1 MSQVP
6 SETETMQGYNAPSVR
21 QFSIFL
27 ENRVGRL
34 LDLLR
39 HFDEASHVHV
49 VGLNV
54 IDSSD
59 HAVIRMIP
67 DNADSAREL
76 LKELG
81 IAFSEIDV
89 MVSVIDESHSLADL
103 CLYLL
108 GAELNI
114 LFIYSLIRQSRTGE
128 SIIAV
133 AVDDL
138 TLGGQILLRK
148 GFTLLGEAELHC

>member
-6 SETETMQGYNAPSVR
+6 SETMQGYSAPTVR
-21 QFSIFL
+21 QFSVFL

-39 HFDEASHVHV
+39 HFDDSSHVHV
-49 VGLNV
+49 LGLNV
-54 IDSSD
+54 IESSD

-67 DNADSAREL
+67 DNADAARHL
-76 LKELG
+76 LRDLG
-81 IAFSEIDV
+81 IAFSETNVI
-89 MVSVIDESHSLADL
+89 VSVIDDSHSLADM

-114 LFIYSLIRQSRTGE
+114 LFVYSLIKQSPIGD
-128 SIIAV
+128 SAIAV
-133 AVDDL
+133 AIDDL
-138 TLGGQILLRK
+138 TLGANLLVRK
-148 GFTLLGEAELHC
+148 GFNLLGEGDLIA

>member
-1 MSQVP
+1 MCQTP
-6 SETETMQGYNAPSVR
+6 TETIQGYKVPSVR
-21 QFSIFL
+21 QFSVFL

-39 HFDEASHVHV
+39 HFDDASHVHV

-67 DNADSAREL
+67 DDADAARIL
-76 LKELG
+76 LRELG
-81 IAFSEIDV
+81 IAFSEVDV
-89 MVSVIDESHSLADL
+89 VVTVIDDAHSLADL

-114 LFIYSLIRQSRTGE
+114 LFIYSLISQS
-128 SIIAV
+128 SIGDSTIAV
-133 AVDDL
+133 AIDDL
-138 TLGGQILLRK
+138 TLGGQLLLRK
-148 GFTLLGEAELHC
+148 GFNLLGEADLTS

>member
-6 SETETMQGYNAPSVR
+6 SETMQGYAVPSVR
-21 QFSIFL
+21 QFSVFL

-34 LDLLR
+34 LDLIR
-39 HFDEASHVHV
+39 HFDDASHVHV
-49 VGLNV
+49 AGLNV

-67 DNADSAREL
+67 DNSEGARAL
-76 LKELG
+76 LKDFG

-89 MVSVIDESHSLADL
+89 IVTVIDESHSLADL

-114 LFIYSLIRQSRTGE
+114 LFIYSLLQQPVVGD
-128 SIIAV
+128 SIIVV
-133 AVDDL
+133 ATDDL
-138 TLGGQILLRK
+138 TLGGQLLLKK
-148 GFTLLGEAELHC
+148 GFSLLGEADLHV

>member
-1 MSQVP
+1 MSQLP
-6 SETETMQGYNAPSVR
+6 SETLQGYSVPSVR
-21 QFSIFL
+21 QFSVFL

-39 HFDEASHVHV
+39 HFDDASHVHV
-49 VGLNV
+49 MGLNV
-54 IDSSD
+54 MDSSD

-67 DNADSAREL
+67 DNADAARHL
-76 LKELG
+76 LRELG
-81 IAFSEIDV
+81 ISFSELDV
-89 MVSVIDESHSLADL
+89 IVSVIDDSHSLADM

-114 LFIYSLIRQSRTGE
+114 LFIYSLIQQSSIGE
-128 SIIAV
+128 SVITV

-138 TLGGQILLRK
+138 TLGGQLLLRK
-148 GFTLLGEAELHC
+148 GFNLLGEGDLHV

>member
-1 MSQVP
+1 MSQLP
-6 SETETMQGYNAPSVR
+6 SETLQGYSVPSVR
-21 QFSIFL
+21 QFSVFL

-39 HFDEASHVHV
+39 HFDDASHVHV
-49 VGLNV
+49 MGLNV
-54 IDSSD
+54 MDSSD

-67 DNADSAREL
+67 DNADAARHL
-76 LKELG
+76 LRELG

-89 MVSVIDESHSLADL
+89 IVSVIDDSHSLADM

-114 LFIYSLIRQSRTGE
+114 LFIYSLIQQSSIGE
-128 SIIAV
+128 SVITV

-138 TLGGQILLRK
+138 TLGGQLLLRK
-148 GFTLLGEAELHC
+148 GFNLLGEGDLHV

>member
-1 MSQVP
+1 
-6 SETETMQGYNAPSVR
+6 MQGYSAPSVR
-21 QFSIFL
+21 QFSVFL

-39 HFDEASHVHV
+39 HFDDASHVHV

-59 HAVIRMIP
+59 HAVIRMVP
-67 DNADSAREL
+67 DNTDAARL
-76 LKELG
+76 LLNELG

-89 MVSVIDESHSLADL
+89 LVTVIDESHSLADL

-114 LFIYSLIRQSRTGE
+114 LFIYSLIQHPIVGDSM
-128 SIIAV
+128 IVV

-138 TLGGQILLRK
+138 TLGGQLLLRK
-148 GFTLLGEAELHC
+148 GFTLLGEADLAI

>member
-1 MSQVP
+1 MSQLP
-6 SETETMQGYNAPSVR
+6 PETMQGYLVPSVR
-21 QFSIFL
+21 QFSVFL

-49 VGLNV
+49 MGLNV

-67 DNADSAREL
+67 DNADAARVL
-76 LKELG
+76 LNELG

-89 MVSVIDESHSLADL
+89 IVAVIDESHSLADM

-114 LFIYSLIRQSRTGE
+114 LFIYSLIQQSTVGD
-128 SIIAV
+128 SVIAV
-133 AVDDL
+133 AIDDL
-138 TLGGQILLRK
+138 TLGGQLLLRR
-148 GFTLLGEAELHC
+148 GFNLLGEGDLNY

>member
-1 MSQVP
+1 MSQLP
-6 SETETMQGYNAPSVR
+6 SETMQGYAAPSVR
-21 QFSIFL
+21 QFSVFL

-67 DNADSAREL
+67 DNATEARKM

-81 IAFSEIDV
+81 IAFSEVDV
-89 MVSVIDESHSLADL
+89 LVVVIDDSHSLADL

-114 LFIYSLIRQSRTGE
+114 SFIYSLIKQSAIGD
-128 SIIAV
+128 SVIAV

-138 TLGGQILLRK
+138 TLAGQLLLKK
-148 GFTLLGEAELHC
+148 GFNLLGEADLTV

>member
-1 MSQVP
+1 MSQLP
-6 SETETMQGYNAPSVR
+6 PETMQGYLVPSVR
-21 QFSIFL
+21 QFSVFL

-49 VGLNV
+49 MGLNV

-67 DNADSAREL
+67 DNADAARVL
-76 LKELG
+76 LNELG
-81 IAFSEIDV
+81 ITFSEVNVI
-89 MVSVIDESHSLADL
+89 VSVIDESHSLADL

-108 GAELNI
+108 SAELNI
-114 LFIYSLIRQSRTGE
+114 LFIYSLIQQSTVGD
-128 SIIAV
+128 SVIAV
-133 AVDDL
+133 AIDDL
-138 TLGGQILLRK
+138 TLGGQLLLRK
-148 GFTLLGEAELHC
+148 GFTLLGEGDLHS

>member
-6 SETETMQGYNAPSVR
+6 SETMQGYLPPSVR
-21 QFSIFL
+21 QFSVFL

-39 HFDEASHVHV
+39 HFDDASHVHV

-54 IDSSD
+54 IYSSD
-59 HAVIRMIP
+59 HAVVRMIP
-67 DNADSAREL
+67 DNTDAARQL
-76 LKELG
+76 LRELG
-81 IAFSEIDV
+81 IAFSETDLI
-89 MVSVIDESHSLADL
+89 VSVIDEAHSLADL

-114 LFIYSLIRQSRTGE
+114 LFIYSLIQPPNVGDSV
-128 SIIAV
+128 IAV

-138 TLGGQILLRK
+138 TLGGQLLMRK
-148 GFTLLGEAELHC
+148 GFTLLGEADFKF

>member
-1 MSQVP
+1 MTQVP
-6 SETETMQGYNAPSVR
+6 SETLQGYAVPSVR
-21 QFSIFL
+21 QFSVFL

-39 HFDEASHVHV
+39 HFDDASHVHV

-59 HAVIRMIP
+59 HAVIRLIP
-67 DNADSAREL
+67 DHSDNARAI
-76 LKELG
+76 LKDLG
-81 IAFSEIDV
+81 IAFSEKDV
-89 MVSVIDESHSLADL
+89 IVTVIDESHSLADL

-108 GAELNI
+108 TAELNI
-114 LFIYSLIRQSRTGE
+114 LFIYSLIQQS
-128 SIIAV
+128 SIGDSVIAV

-138 TLGGQILLRK
+138 TLGGQLLLKK
-148 GFTLLGEAELHC
+148 GFNLLGEADLTV

>member
-1 MSQVP
+1 MSQLP
-6 SETETMQGYNAPSVR
+6 PETMQGYLVPSVR
-21 QFSIFL
+21 QFSVFL

-49 VGLNV
+49 MGLNV

-67 DNADSAREL
+67 DNADAARVL
-76 LKELG
+76 LNELG

-89 MVSVIDESHSLADL
+89 IVTVIDESHSLADM

-114 LFIYSLIRQSRTGE
+114 LFIYSLIQQSTVGD
-128 SIIAV
+128 SVIAV
-133 AVDDL
+133 AIDDL
-138 TLGGQILLRK
+138 TLGGQLLLRR
-148 GFTLLGEAELHC
+148 GFNLLGEGDLNC

>member
-1 MSQVP
+1 MSQLP
-6 SETETMQGYNAPSVR
+6 PETMQGYLVPCVR
-21 QFSIFL
+21 QFSVFL

-39 HFDEASHVHV
+39 HFDDASHVHV

-67 DNADSAREL
+67 DNADAARL
-76 LKELG
+76 MLHDLS
-81 IAFSEIDV
+81 ISFSELDVIVAMID
-89 MVSVIDESHSLADL
+89 DSHSLADL

-114 LFIYSLIRQSRTGE
+114 HFIYSLIKQPIVGDSLVA
-128 SIIAV
+128 IAI
-133 AVDDL
+133 DDL
-138 TLGGQILLRK
+138 MLGGQLLVKK
-148 GFTLLGEAELHC
+148 GFTLLGEADLN

>member
-1 MSQVP
+1 MSQIP
-6 SETETMQGYNAPSVR
+6 TETMQGYQVPCVR
-21 QFSIFL
+21 QFSVFL

-39 HFDEASHVHV
+39 HFDDASHVHV

-67 DNADSAREL
+67 DNADVARL
-76 LKELG
+76 MLHDLS
-81 IAFSEIDV
+81 ISFSELDIV
-89 MVSVIDESHSLADL
+89 VAVIDESHSLADL

-114 LFIYSLIRQSRTGE
+114 HFIYSLIKQP
-128 SIIAV
+128 IIGDSLV
-133 AVDDL
+133 AIAIDDL
-138 TLGGQILLRK
+138 TLGGQLLLKK
-148 GFTLLGEAELHC
+148 GFTLLGEADLN

>member
-1 MSQVP
+1 
-6 SETETMQGYNAPSVR
+6 MQGYAVPSVR
-21 QFSIFL
+21 QFSVFL

-49 VGLNV
+49 AGLNV

-67 DNADSAREL
+67 DNADAAREL

-81 IAFSEIDV
+81 IAFSELDV
-89 MVSVIDESHSLADL
+89 IVAVIDDAHSLADL

-114 LFIYSLIRQSRTGE
+114 SFIYSLIRQSAIGD

-138 TLGGQILLRK
+138 TLGGQLLLRK
-148 GFTLLGEAELHC
+148 GFNLLGEADLNY

>member
-6 SETETMQGYNAPSVR
+6 QETMQGYAAPSVR
-21 QFSIFL
+21 QFSVFL

-39 HFDEASHVHV
+39 HFDDASHVHV

-59 HAVIRMIP
+59 HAVIRLIP
-67 DNADSAREL
+67 DDSNNARVM
-76 LKELG
+76 LKEFG
-81 IAFSEIDV
+81 FSYSETDV
-89 MVSVIDESHSLADL
+89 IVSVIDDSHSMADL

-114 LFIYSLIRQSRTGE
+114 LFMYPLITQSHIGDSL
-128 SIIAV
+128 IAV
-133 AVDDL
+133 ATDDL
-138 TLGGQILLRK
+138 TLSGQLLMKK
-148 GFTLLGEAELHC
+148 GFNLLGEGDLTV

>member
-1 MSQVP
+1 MSQLP
-6 SETETMQGYNAPSVR
+6 SETLQGYSVPSVR
-21 QFSIFL
+21 QFSVFL

-39 HFDEASHVHV
+39 HFDDASHVHV
-49 VGLNV
+49 MGLNV

-67 DNADSAREL
+67 DNADAARHM
-76 LKELG
+76 LKDLG

-89 MVSVIDESHSLADL
+89 IVSVIDDSHSLADL

-114 LFIYSLIRQSRTGE
+114 SFIYSLIQQSPTGD
-128 SIIAV
+128 SVIAV
-133 AVDDL
+133 AIDDL
-138 TLGGQILLRK
+138 TLGGQLLLRK
-148 GFTLLGEAELHC
+148 GFNLLGEGDLRH

>member
-1 MSQVP
+1 MSQLP
-6 SETETMQGYNAPSVR
+6 TETMQGYLVPCVR
-21 QFSIFL
+21 QFSVFL

-39 HFDEASHVHV
+39 HFDDASHVHV

-67 DNADSAREL
+67 DNADAARL
-76 LKELG
+76 MLHDLS
-81 IAFSEIDV
+81 ISFSEVDV
-89 MVSVIDESHSLADL
+89 IVVTIDESHSLADL

-108 GAELNI
+108 SAELNI
-114 LFIYSLIRQSRTGE
+114 HFIYSLIKQPMVGDSLVA
-128 SIIAV
+128 IAI
-133 AVDDL
+133 DDL
-138 TLGGQILLRK
+138 MLGGQLLIKK
-148 GFTLLGEAELHC
+148 GFALLGEADLN

>member
-1 MSQVP
+1 MSQAP
-6 SETETMQGYNAPSVR
+6 QETMQGYQVPCVR
-21 QFSIFL
+21 QFSVFL

-39 HFDEASHVHV
+39 HFDDASHVHV

-67 DNADSAREL
+67 DNADAARL
-76 LKELG
+76 LLHDLA
-81 IAFSEIDV
+81 ISFSETDV
-89 MVSVIDESHSLADL
+89 LVTVIDESHSLADL

-114 LFIYSLIRQSRTGE
+114 HFIYSLIKQP
-128 SIIAV
+128 IIGDSLV
-133 AVDDL
+133 AIAIDDL
-138 TLGGQILLRK
+138 MLGGQLLLKK
-148 GFTLLGEAELHC
+148 GFSLQGEAELN

>member
-1 MSQVP
+1 MSHIP
-6 SETETMQGYNAPSVR
+6 TETLQGYKVPSVR

-39 HFDEASHVHV
+39 HFDDASHVHV
-49 VGLNV
+49 VGINV

-67 DNADSAREL
+67 DNSDAARVL
-76 LKELG
+76 LRELG

-89 MVSVIDESHSLADL
+89 IVTVIDDSHSLADL

-114 LFIYSLIRQSRTGE
+114 LFIYSLISQSAIGDST
-128 SIIAV
+128 V
-133 AVDDL
+133 ALAIDDL
-138 TLGGQILLRK
+138 TLGGQLLLRK
-148 GFTLLGEAELHC
+148 GFNLLGEADLST

>member
-1 MSQVP
+1 MSQLP
-6 SETETMQGYNAPSVR
+6 SETLQGYSVPSVK
-21 QFSIFL
+21 QFSVFL

-39 HFDEASHVHV
+39 HFDDASHVHV
-49 VGLNV
+49 MGLNV
-54 IDSSD
+54 MDSSD

-67 DNADSAREL
+67 DNADAARHL
-76 LKELG
+76 LRELG
-81 IAFSEIDV
+81 IAFSELDV
-89 MVSVIDESHSLADL
+89 IVSVIDDSHSLADM

-114 LFIYSLIRQSRTGE
+114 LFIYSLIQQSSIGE
-128 SIIAV
+128 SVITV

-138 TLGGQILLRK
+138 TLGGQLLLRK
-148 GFTLLGEAELHC
+148 GFNLLGEGDLHV

>member
-1 MSQVP
+1 MAQIP
-6 SETETMQGYNAPSVR
+6 SETMQGYSVPSVR
-21 QFSIFL
+21 QFSVFL

-39 HFDEASHVHV
+39 HFDDASHVHV

-67 DNADSAREL
+67 DKSDAARVL
-76 LKELG
+76 LRELG
-81 IAFSEIDV
+81 IAFSETDV
-89 MVSVIDESHSLADL
+89 IVTVIDDSHSLADL

-114 LFIYSLIRQSRTGE
+114 SFIYSLIRQSAIGDSTV
-128 SIIAV
+128 AV
-133 AVDDL
+133 AIDDL
-138 TLGGQILLRK
+138 TLGGQLLLRK
-148 GFTLLGEAELHC
+148 GFNLLGEADLVQ

>member
-6 SETETMQGYNAPSVR
+6 SETMQGYSAPTVR
-21 QFSIFL
+21 QFSVFL

-39 HFDEASHVHV
+39 HFDDSSHVHV
-49 VGLNV
+49 LGLNV

-67 DNADSAREL
+67 DNADAARHL
-76 LKELG
+76 LRDLG
-81 IAFSEIDV
+81 IAFSETNVI
-89 MVSVIDESHSLADL
+89 VSVIDDSHSLADM

-114 LFIYSLIRQSRTGE
+114 LFVYSLIKQSPIGD
-128 SIIAV
+128 SVIAV
-133 AVDDL
+133 AIDDL
-138 TLGGQILLRK
+138 TLGANLLVRK
-148 GFTLLGEAELHC
+148 GFNLLGEGDLIA

>member
-1 MSQVP
+1 MSQLP
-6 SETETMQGYNAPSVR
+6 PETMQGYLVPCVR
-21 QFSIFL
+21 QFSVFL

-39 HFDEASHVHV
+39 HFDDASHVHV

-67 DNADSAREL
+67 DDADAARL
-76 LKELG
+76 MLHDLS
-81 IAFSEIDV
+81 ISFSELDVIVAMID
-89 MVSVIDESHSLADL
+89 DSHSLADL

-114 LFIYSLIRQSRTGE
+114 HFIYSLIKQPIVGDSLVA
-128 SIIAV
+128 IAI
-133 AVDDL
+133 DDL
-138 TLGGQILLRK
+138 MLGGQLLVKK
-148 GFTLLGEAELHC
+148 GFTLLVEADLN

>member
-1 MSQVP
+1 MSQLP
-6 SETETMQGYNAPSVR
+6 AETLQGYSVPSVR
-21 QFSIFL
+21 QFSVFL

-39 HFDEASHVHV
+39 HFDDASHVHV
-49 VGLNV
+49 MGLNV

-67 DNADSAREL
+67 DNADAARHL
-76 LKELG
+76 LRDLG

-89 MVSVIDESHSLADL
+89 IVSVIDDSHSLADL

-114 LFIYSLIRQSRTGE
+114 LFIYSLIQQSTIGE
-128 SIIAV
+128 SVIAV

-148 GFTLLGEAELHC
+148 GFNLLGEGDLHI

>member
-1 MSQVP
+1 MTQLP
-6 SETETMQGYNAPSVR
+6 PETMQGYLVPCVR
-21 QFSIFL
+21 QFSVFL

-39 HFDEASHVHV
+39 HFDDASHVHV

-67 DNADSAREL
+67 DNADAARL
-76 LKELG
+76 MLHDLT
-81 IAFSEIDV
+81 ISFSETDVIVAMID
-89 MVSVIDESHSLADL
+89 DSHSLADL

-114 LFIYSLIRQSRTGE
+114 HFIYSLIKQPIVGDSLVA
-128 SIIAV
+128 IAI
-133 AVDDL
+133 DDL
-138 TLGGQILLRK
+138 MLGGQLLVKK
-148 GFTLLGEAELHC
+148 GFTLLGEADLN

>member
-1 MSQVP
+1 MSQLP
-6 SETETMQGYNAPSVR
+6 PETMQGYLVPCVR
-21 QFSIFL
+21 QFSVFL

-39 HFDEASHVHV
+39 HFDDASHVHV

-67 DNADSAREL
+67 DNADAARL
-76 LKELG
+76 MLHDLT
-81 IAFSEIDV
+81 ISFSETDVIVAMID
-89 MVSVIDESHSLADL
+89 DSHSLADL

-114 LFIYSLIRQSRTGE
+114 HFIYSLIKQPIVGDSLVA
-128 SIIAV
+128 IAI
-133 AVDDL
+133 DDL
-138 TLGGQILLRK
+138 MLGGQLLVKK
-148 GFTLLGEAELHC
+148 GFTLLGEADLN

>member
-1 MSQVP
+1 
-6 SETETMQGYNAPSVR
+6 MQGYSVPSVR
-21 QFSIFL
+21 QFSVFL

-39 HFDEASHVHV
+39 HFDDASHVHV

-67 DNADSAREL
+67 DKSDSAREL
-76 LKELG
+76 LRELG
-81 IAFSEIDV
+81 IAFSETDV
-89 MVSVIDESHSLADL
+89 IVAVIDDSHSLADL

-114 LFIYSLIRQSRTGE
+114 SFIYSLIRQSAIGDSTVA
-128 SIIAV
+128 IAI
-133 AVDDL
+133 DDL
-138 TLGGQILLRK
+138 TLGGQLLLRK
-148 GFTLLGEAELHC
+148 GFNLLGEADLIC

>member
-1 MSQVP
+1 
-6 SETETMQGYNAPSVR
+6 MQGYLVPSVR
-21 QFSIFL
+21 QFSVFL

-49 VGLNV
+49 MGLNV

-67 DNADSAREL
+67 DNADAARVL
-76 LKELG
+76 LNELG
-81 IAFSEIDV
+81 ITFSEVNVI
-89 MVSVIDESHSLADL
+89 VSVIDDSHSLADL

-108 GAELNI
+108 SAELNI
-114 LFIYSLIRQSRTGE
+114 LFIYSLIQQSTVGD
-128 SIIAV
+128 SVIAV
-133 AVDDL
+133 AIDDL
-138 TLGGQILLRK
+138 TLGGQLLLRK
-148 GFTLLGEAELHC
+148 GFTLLGEGDLGS

>member
-6 SETETMQGYNAPSVR
+6 SETMQGYSAPTVR
-21 QFSIFL
+21 QFSVFL

-39 HFDEASHVHV
+39 HFDDSSHVHV
-49 VGLNV
+49 LGLNV

-67 DNADSAREL
+67 DNADAARHL
-76 LKELG
+76 LRDLG
-81 IAFSEIDV
+81 SAFSETNVI
-89 MVSVIDESHSLADL
+89 VSVIDDSHSLADM

-114 LFIYSLIRQSRTGE
+114 LFVYSLIKQSPIGD
-128 SIIAV
+128 SAIAV
-133 AVDDL
+133 AIDDL
-138 TLGGQILLRK
+138 TLGANLLVRK
-148 GFTLLGEAELHC
+148 GFNLLGEGDLIA

>member
-6 SETETMQGYNAPSVR
+6 PETMQGYAAPSVR
-21 QFSIFL
+21 QFSVFL

-39 HFDEASHVHV
+39 HFDDASHVHV

-59 HAVIRMIP
+59 HAVIRLIP
-67 DNADSAREL
+67 DDANNARAMLREF
-76 LKELG
+76 G
-81 IAFSEIDV
+81 FSFSETDV
-89 MVSVIDESHSLADL
+89 IVLVIDDSHSMADL

-114 LFIYSLIRQSRTGE
+114 LFMYSLITQSTTGD
-128 SIIAV
+128 SLIAV
-133 AVDDL
+133 AADDL
-138 TLGGQILLRK
+138 TLAGQLLLKK
-148 GFTLLGEAELHC
+148 GFNLLGEGDLTV

>member
-1 MSQVP
+1 MSQLP
-6 SETETMQGYNAPSVR
+6 QETMQGYNIPCVR
-21 QFSIFL
+21 QFSVFL

-39 HFDEASHVHV
+39 HFDDASHVHV
-49 VGLNV
+49 AGLNV

-67 DNADSAREL
+67 DNADAARL
-76 LKELG
+76 LLHDLS
-81 IAFSEIDV
+81 IAFSEVDIIIA
-89 MVSVIDESHSLADL
+89 VIDDSHSLADL

-114 LFIYSLIRQSRTGE
+114 HFIYSLIKQPMIGDSLV
-128 SIIAV
+128 AV
-133 AVDDL
+133 AIDDL
-138 TLGGQILLRK
+138 TLGGQLLTRK
-148 GFTLLGEAELHC
+148 GFTLLGEADLN

>member
-1 MSQVP
+1 MSQLP
-6 SETETMQGYNAPSVR
+6 PETMQGYLVPSVR
-21 QFSIFL
+21 QFSVFL

-49 VGLNV
+49 MGLNV

-67 DNADSAREL
+67 DNADAARVL
-76 LKELG
+76 LNELG
-81 IAFSEIDV
+81 ITFSEVNVI
-89 MVSVIDESHSLADL
+89 VSVIDESHSLADL

-108 GAELNI
+108 SAELNI
-114 LFIYSLIRQSRTGE
+114 LFIYSLIQQSTVGD
-128 SIIAV
+128 SVIAV
-133 AVDDL
+133 AIDDL
-138 TLGGQILLRK
+138 TLGGQLLLRK
-148 GFTLLGEAELHC
+148 GFTLLGEGDLDS

>member
-1 MSQVP
+1 MSQLP
-6 SETETMQGYNAPSVR
+6 PETMQGYLVPCVR
-21 QFSIFL
+21 QFSVFL

-39 HFDEASHVHV
+39 HFDDASHVHV

-67 DNADSAREL
+67 DDADAARL
-76 LKELG
+76 MLHDLS
-81 IAFSEIDV
+81 ISFSELDVIVAMID
-89 MVSVIDESHSLADL
+89 DSHSLADL

-114 LFIYSLIRQSRTGE
+114 HFIYSLIKQPIVGDSLVA
-128 SIIAV
+128 IAI
-133 AVDDL
+133 DDL
-138 TLGGQILLRK
+138 MLGGQLLVKK
-148 GFTLLGEAELHC
+148 GFTLLGEADLN

>member
-1 MSQVP
+1 MSQLP
-6 SETETMQGYNAPSVR
+6 PETMQGYLVPCVR
-21 QFSIFL
+21 QFSVFL

-39 HFDEASHVHV
+39 HFDDASHVHV

-59 HAVIRMIP
+59 HAVVRMIP
-67 DNADSAREL
+67 DNADAARL
-76 LKELG
+76 MLHDLS
-81 IAFSEIDV
+81 ISFSESDVVVAMID
-89 MVSVIDESHSLADL
+89 DSHSLADL

-114 LFIYSLIRQSRTGE
+114 HFIYSLIKQPIVGDSLVA
-128 SIIAV
+128 IAI
-133 AVDDL
+133 DDL
-138 TLGGQILLRK
+138 TLGGQLLVKK
-148 GFTLLGEAELHC
+148 GFTLLGEAELN

>member
-1 MSQVP
+1 
-6 SETETMQGYNAPSVR
+6 MQGYLVPSVR
-21 QFSIFL
+21 QFSVFL

-49 VGLNV
+49 MGLNV

-67 DNADSAREL
+67 DNADAARVL
-76 LKELG
+76 LNELG
-81 IAFSEIDV
+81 ITFSEVNVI
-89 MVSVIDESHSLADL
+89 VSVIDESHSLADL

-108 GAELNI
+108 SAELNI
-114 LFIYSLIRQSRTGE
+114 LFIYSLIQQSTVGD
-128 SIIAV
+128 SVIAV
-133 AVDDL
+133 AIDDL
-138 TLGGQILLRK
+138 TLGGQLLLRK
-148 GFTLLGEAELHC
+148 GFTLLGEGDLGS